1 MKKLFFLLI
10 IICFYSC
17 GYSSV
22 YQDQKKDLLI
32 NIKKIDGDFEIN
44 NFIKNNLKI
53 ASNENSNSVFN
64 LSYNSEYR
72 KIGLTKDATGKIT
85 DYKIEMI
92 INFIIEAK
100 QDKIITF
107 KEDINIKSND
117 ENFEQSSYER
127 EIKKNF
133 ADSVKDE
140 LILYLLK
147 INDN

>member
-10 IICFYSC
+10 IICFYGC

-22 YQDQKKDLLI
+22 YQDQKKDLRI
-32 NIKKIDGDFEIN
+32 NVNNMKGDFELN

-53 ASNENSNSVFN
+53 ASNPNSNNIYN

-72 KIGLTKDATGKIT
+72 KNALTKDATGKIT

-92 INFIIEAK
+92 VNFIIDSR
-100 QDKIITF
+100 QGKIITF
-107 KEDINIKSND
+107 KENFNIKSNN

-133 ADSVKDE
+133 ADSVKNE
-140 LILYLLK
+140 LILNLLK